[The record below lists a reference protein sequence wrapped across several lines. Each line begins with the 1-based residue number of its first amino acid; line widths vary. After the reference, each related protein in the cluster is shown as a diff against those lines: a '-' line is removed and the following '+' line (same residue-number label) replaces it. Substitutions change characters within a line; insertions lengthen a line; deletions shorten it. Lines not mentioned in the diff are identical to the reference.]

1 MHRVWGAYSFK
12 LFQISLTE
20 KISSR
25 TSKERE
31 GGLSLPGE
39 SIYIANVIYMY
50 ILKFP
55 KNVTIKMTFFGDN
68 FCFGSTG
75 V

>member
-39 SIYIANVIYMY
+39 SIYIANVI
-50 ILKFP
+50 F
-55 KNVTIKMTFFGDN
+55 VCTRWTF
-68 FCFGSTG
+68 
-75 V
+75 

>member
-12 LFQISLTE
+12 LFQTSLTE

-39 SIYIANVIYMY
+39 SIYIANVI
-50 ILKFP
+50 F
-55 KNVTIKMTFFGDN
+55 VCTRWTF
-68 FCFGSTG
+68 
-75 V
+75 